1 MGCIKASLILKLEN
15 VMPHF
20 VVEYSE
26 NLHEQLDFQ
35 ELFSSLH
42 QYIVSTGH
50 FPLAGVRS
58 RAIKCHDY
66 RIADGRDDFS
76 FLNLNLKIGHG
87 RDMTLKKVVA
97 EQVFSILTDWMKSIT
112 DNQYC
117 QISFEMTEL
126 DPILKFNKNNL
137 HSLFKSL

>member
-1 MGCIKASLILKLEN
+1 
-15 VMPHF
+15 MPHF
-20 VVEYSE
+20 IVEYSE
-26 NLHEQLDFQ
+26 NLHEDLDFQ
-35 ELFSSLH
+35 KLFSALH

-58 RAIKCHDY
+58 RAIKYQDY
-66 RIADGRDDFS
+66 RVADGRDDFS

-87 RDMTLKKVVA
+87 RDLALKKIVA

-112 DNQYC
+112 DTQYC